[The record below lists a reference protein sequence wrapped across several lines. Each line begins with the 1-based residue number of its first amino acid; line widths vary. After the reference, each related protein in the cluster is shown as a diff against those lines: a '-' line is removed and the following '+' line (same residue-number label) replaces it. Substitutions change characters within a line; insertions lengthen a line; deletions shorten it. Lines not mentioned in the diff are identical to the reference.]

1 MLDASVIG
9 DGIGLVSLI
18 KQAGLVPSNG
28 EGFRTIEQGGLLM
41 NGEKVTDPK
50 QTITKDMFGE
60 DGILFKK
67 GKKTFLKVKLQ

>member
-1 MLDASVIG
+1 MSTSKL
-9 DGIGLVSLI
+9 
-18 KQAGLVPSNG
+18 
-28 EGFRTIEQGGLLM
+28 FRTIEQGGLLM

-50 QTITKDMFGE
+50 QTITADMFGE